1 MNLLGLRTL
10 PGESN
15 LTLDK
20 LNKKIRNAA
29 KHAKFQISIKQS
41 HSESK
46 IVSLIHK
53 SRKKINHIIL
63 CPEVW
68 CINGLV
74 IKQAIE
80 LVNIPCSI
88 ILNNGNPGIFKSI
101 INHNNIFVSDN
112 YISGYI
118 DCINSLKGQ

>member
-29 KHAKFQISIKQS
+29 KHAKLQISIKQS

-88 ILNNGNPGIFKSI
+88 ILNNDTPGIFKSMI
-101 INHNNIFVSDN
+101 KDHNIFVSDN